1 MLSKRVRNE
10 YNNELM
16 TEATAETAATAA
28 VATTAPIFFV
38 FSSPRFIKQ
47 RVPLLGTLL
56 TP

>member
-16 TEATAETAATAA
+16 TEATAET